1 MTIVLH
7 VWPYGKFTEIKGNLR
22 EKIFIKRI
30 KTQIFLE
37 VVLAIEII
45 SIIQIISIIIPIH
58 FSQPQHLKKMIFPK
72 SRPIHFHMNSTRSYL
87 ARQTK

>member
-7 VWPYGKFTEIKGNLR
+7 VWPYVKFTEIKSNLR
-22 EKIFIKRI
+22 EKNFIKRI

-45 SIIQIISIIIPIH
+45 QV
-58 FSQPQHLKKMIFPK
+58 PQ
-72 SRPIHFHMNSTRSYL
+72 STL
-87 ARQTK
+87 VNPAP